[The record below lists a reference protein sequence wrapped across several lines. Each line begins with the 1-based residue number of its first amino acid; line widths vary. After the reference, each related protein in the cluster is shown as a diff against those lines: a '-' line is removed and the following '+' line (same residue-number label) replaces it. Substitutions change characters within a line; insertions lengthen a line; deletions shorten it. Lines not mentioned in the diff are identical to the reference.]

1 LFFSAAGVPIL
12 STFILGRIV
21 WSTWRLWKM
30 EAYAASLWLQ
40 VLTLTPGMGA
50 VGGSGSSSGGGSSS
64 SGGYGSSGPPTR

>member
-1 LFFSAAGVPIL
+1 VPIL
-12 STFILGRIV
+12 STLILGRIV

-50 VGGSGSSSGGGSSS
+50 AAGSSGGGSGGSTS
-64 SGGYGSSGPPTR
+64 SGGSGGFGSGGGPHSR